1 MKTKINPDQIAMIIA
16 DIEHGELTSCAG
28 FECENCA
35 LNKELP
41 ISLVGNKIVTIC
53 NALVGISTMLNEV
66 EYD

>member
-1 MKTKINPDQIAMIIA
+1 MKIKINPDQLAMIIA
-16 DIEHGELTSCAG
+16 DMEHGELTSCAG

-41 ISLVGNKIVTIC
+41 ISLVGKKKVTLC
-53 NALVGISTMLNEV
+53 NALVEMSAVLNEV